1 MMIKNET
8 RSSPYFFRFSI
19 HNKTILILKRRDTA
33 ELYHIKKV
41 KFLEPQ
47 VFRLFEKA
55 HIMPKKI
62 CQIFCSWKL
71 LSFKTVR
78 VRSQLV
84 TNREGETTSERRCVW
99 RHFFGF
105 PFAQN
110 RRDMNRKHVR
120 DIGDWVK
127 RYIKPQYSALARQN
141 IWKYLRFSFL
151 DALTSRDTSR
161 TMTTY

>member
-55 HIMPKKI
+55 LIMPKKI
-62 CQIFCSWKL
+62 CQIFYSWKL
-71 LSFKTVR
+71 LSFKTDAR
-78 VRSQLV
+78 KKPISNQPWGWNNFWKAMYV
-84 TNREGETTSERRCVW
+84 TA
-99 RHFFGF
+99 FFWF
-105 PFAQN
+105 PFCPKQT
-110 RRDMNRKHVR
+110 RHE
-120 DIGDWVK
+120 
-127 RYIKPQYSALARQN
+127 QE
-141 IWKYLRFSFL
+141 
-151 DALTSRDTSR
+151 TC
-161 TMTTY
+161 